1 MERVPAGAAGNVAN
15 NAPEAPKTRNAAQVK
30 HQLRIRDYTYLILS
44 NWKWFLLSL
53 TLCVGLTYI
62 HIKRTPKIYSR
73 SASLLIK
80 GKDNVQGE
88 AEGIIQ
94 ELGAVGQ
101 SNLTNELMAFRTMAT
116 AEELVRRLALDVN
129 YHRDGT
135 FHKEVV
141 YGIALPLKLHF
152 DSIDNNSSAYLVANI
167 NPDSTVVLSNMQ
179 LNGQQIKGSLK
190 ARLGRTVMTPL
201 GRITLSAGPGFVGGH
216 TTDRIEVTRTPL
228 ESAAQSVRGRISAN
242 RRKNAS
248 IIDISFTDESTSRA
262 VDVLNTLISVYN
274 ENWVKDRNQRTVS
287 TNEFIKDRL
296 AIIEQELGNVEQDIS
311 DYKSE
316 HLMPDVGAVGQMA
329 LGQANAAEQQNTSLD
344 NQLYM
349 VRYVRDFLSQGM
361 HENEL
366 LPSNTGISNGTIERQ
381 IANYNDVLMRRN
393 SHLANSSL
401 QNPLVKDLDA
411 ELAVMRSTMMQGL
424 DNEMAKLNQQKRSV
438 QSTYGQA
445 VARIASNPA
454 SAKYLLSVERQQKVK
469 ESLYLFLLQKR
480 EENELSQA
488 FTAYNNQLIEPP
500 HGSNAPVSPNASS
513 MLIMSF
519 IIGLAVPAAVIFGR
533 EFTNTAIRG
542 RKDLDNLSVP
552 FLGEIPQNGKAPKDE
567 RSALRER
574 RKQRMAG
581 VVPTVAV
588 KHGSRDVINEA
599 FRVMRTNLQLVL
611 GYGKEH
617 HVLMLTS
624 INPGSGK
631 TFISANLA
639 SIMGLVDG
647 KRVLAVDL
655 DLRKGSLSRYVGSPH
670 TGLSTYLAGGISD
683 WHEIL
688 CPLEN
693 IDVLPAGKL
702 PPNPTE
708 LLLNDRF
715 AELMDQLREQ
725 YDYVFLD
732 CPPVEVVAD
741 SSIITRYADRTL
753 FVVRAGLLDR
763 DALADIEKW
772 YDTSRFTGLTVILNG
787 TSDGFSHYGYHRYGS
802 RYGYHYGNYG
812 YGYGVDDD
820 GDDLATP
827 KKRKKKTQ
835 SNA

>member
-1 MERVPAGAAGNVAN
+1 MERVPAGATGNTAPQM
-15 NAPEAPKTRNAAQVK
+15 PEAPKTRSSSQVK

-80 GKDNVQGE
+80 GKESVQGE

-101 SNLTNELMAFRTMAT
+101 SNLTNELMSFRTMAT

-141 YGIALPLKLHF
+141 YGISQPIKVRF
-152 DSIDNNSSAYLVANI
+152 DSIDNNASAFMVVNI
-167 NPDSTVVLSNMQ
+167 KPDSTVVLSDMQ
-179 LNGQQIKGSLK
+179 LNGQKIQSSLK
-190 ARLGRTVMTPL
+190 ARLGRTVFTPL
-201 GRITLSAGPGFVGGH
+201 GRITLQAGPGYIAGH

-228 ESAAQSVRGRISAN
+228 EAAAGSVRARISAN

-248 IIDISFTDESTSRA
+248 IIDIGFTDESTARA
-262 VDVLNTLISVYN
+262 VDILNTLISVYN

-311 DYKSE
+311 DYKAE
-316 HLMPDVGAVGQMA
+316 HLMPDVGAVGSMA

-344 NQLYM
+344 NQIYM
-349 VRYVRDFLSQGM
+349 VRYVRDFLTQGM

-366 LPSNTGISNGTIERQ
+366 LPSNTGISNGAIEQQ
-381 IANYNDVLMRRN
+381 IAHYNDVLMRRN

-424 DNEMAKLNQQKRSV
+424 DNEMTKLNQQKRSV

-445 VARIASNPA
+445 VAKIAQNPA

-500 HGSNAPVSPNASS
+500 HGSNAPVSPNAGS
-513 MLIMSF
+513 MLMMSF

-552 FLGEIPQNGKAPKDE
+552 FLGEIPQHGKAPKDE

-574 RKQRMAG
+574 RKQRLAG
-581 VVPTVAV
+581 VIPTVAV

-639 SIMGLVDG
+639 SIMGLIDG
-647 KRVLAVDL
+647 KKVLAVDL
-655 DLRKGSLSRYVGSPH
+655 DLRKGSLSRYVGSPM

-683 WHEIL
+683 WREIIQ
-688 CPLEN
+688 PLEN
-693 IDVLPAGKL
+693 IEVLPAGKL

-708 LLLNDRF
+708 LLLSDRF
-715 AELMDQLREQ
+715 SELMDQLREQ

-812 YGYGVDDD
+812 YGYGAEEEEEGLV
-820 GDDLATP
+820 G
-827 KKRKKKTQ
+827 KKRKKKSQ